1 MFERFTEQS
10 RRALVL
16 AQEESGHL
24 DHAHVGTE
32 HLLLGLRLEER
43 GAAAR
48 ALESAGITADAVRRQ
63 VETLAGRG
71 ERPPSGHVPFTPR
84 AKKCLELSLRE
95 AMKLGHDF
103 IGTGHLLLGLIG
115 NEDAKAVLI
124 LGELGTDLEQLRA
137 RAISEIERRPE
148 GREYSPPPRPRRP
161 QLPGAVLNLLDA
173 IDDRL
178 TAIERHLGISRP
190 VAAAGEGPGETD
202 GGPGETD
209 GGPGETDGGPGG
221 ARPGNV
227 RPPS

>member
-1 MFERFTEQS
+1 MFERFTEQA

-16 AQEESGHL
+16 AQEESRHL
-24 DHAHVGTE
+24 DDAHVGTE
-32 HLLLGLRLEER
+32 HLLFGLRLEER

-63 VETLAGRG
+63 LEALAGRG
-71 ERPPSGHVPFTPR
+71 ERPPSGHIPFTPR

-115 NEDAKAVLI
+115 SKDAKAMLI
-124 LGELGTDLEQLRA
+124 LGELGTDLEQLRS
-137 RAISEIERRPE
+137 RAISEIERHPE
-148 GREYSPPPRPRRP
+148 SREYSPPPRPRRP
-161 QLPGAVLNLLDA
+161 QPSDAVLDMLDA
-173 IDDRL
+173 IEDRL

-190 VAAAGEGPGETD
+190 
-202 GGPGETD
+202 
-209 GGPGETDGGPGG
+209 
-221 ARPGNV
+221 GNV